1 MGNTLTD
8 ANFTSASRQRHSCF
22 LDTHEL
28 RMAESRMLDNF
39 MIYNAFPRL
48 IDFLFNSLTRQ
59 HFRNLLS
66 SLARPEDDLPAKQ
79 DKYNM

>member
-1 MGNTLTD
+1 
-8 ANFTSASRQRHSCF
+8 
-22 LDTHEL
+22 
-28 RMAESRMLDNF
+28 MAESRMLDNF

-59 HFRNLLS
+59 HFRTRLS

>member
-1 MGNTLTD
+1 
-8 ANFTSASRQRHSCF
+8 
-22 LDTHEL
+22 
-28 RMAESRMLDNF
+28 MAESRMLDNF

-79 DKYNM
+79 DKYNVWS

>member
-1 MGNTLTD
+1 
-8 ANFTSASRQRHSCF
+8 
-22 LDTHEL
+22 
-28 RMAESRMLDNF
+28 MAESRMLDNF
-39 MIYNAFPRL
+39 MIYNAFPQL

-79 DKYNM
+79 DKYTM